1 MRSELTKIL
10 LRDYPVYFEK
20 NYWLP
25 STKSRYL
32 GKEFRKKRQM
42 DIKIKLAVLDR
53 IYRIY
58 DDFSG
63 GLDMACKKY
72 CAECCTPN
80 VTMTTLEACLIANHI
95 ISNGQSDL
103 FENVQATRSE
113 KRFKPRTTTNRLAD
127 LCRKGDDPPEE
138 AHHYFNRSCPLLTDN
153 LCPIYPVRP
162 FGCRC
167 FVSKHDCRKEGYSEV
182 DPFVITANT
191 LFLQFVEHVDA
202 MGFSG
207 NFTDVLL
214 LLASKENRDHYKINT
229 LKRAG
234 AGFIPNLQITV
245 LMIPPEHRIKI
256 KPLLDALMRIKGQ

>member
-1 MRSELTKIL
+1 
-10 LRDYPVYFEK
+10 
-20 NYWLP
+20 
-25 STKSRYL
+25 
-32 GKEFRKKRQM
+32 M
-42 DIKIKLAVLDR
+42 DLKTRLAVLKQ

-80 VTMTTLEACLIANHI
+80 VTMTTLEACLIADHM
-95 ISNGQSDL
+95 ISNGRSDL
-103 FENVQATRSE
+103 LENVQARRSE

-138 AHHYFNRSCPLLTDN
+138 AYPYLNGSCPLLTDN
-153 LCPIYPVRP
+153 LCPIYLVRP

-182 DPFVITANT
+182 DPFVITVNT
-191 LFLQFVEHVDA
+191 LFMQFVEHVDA

-207 NFTDVLL
+207 NFADVLL
-214 LLASKENRDHYKINT
+214 LLASKERRNHYQMNI
-229 LKRAG
+229 LKHPG
-234 AGFIPNLQITV
+234 PGFIPNLRITA

-256 KPLLDALMRIKGQ
+256 KPLLDTLMGIKAPQSMMRQGRRNPPA